1 MDHSYVVFIGFWIQR
16 LLNKLVPELTK
27 HTSWRTVEFF
37 SPPLFFGNPELTWC
51 WGAGCGWCWAPAA
64 LVGVCASKAACVLGH
79 WHSVKGC
86 GASCFGGCSMCP
98 SRRLG
103 SRGRGFETGNSAALP
118 PGSSAGNTAHPQ
130 TRGSTNKDMKSHKK
144 RCDIYNIYIYDH
156 VLSLS
161 VSITCVWTGSLFW
174 FLANSL
180 TLTFVIS
187 IVFSTSR
194 QPKKLQKTHR
204 ALPAQLQTVN
214 RQS

>member
-1 MDHSYVVFIGFWIQR
+1 MDHSYFVFIGFWIQR

-144 RCDIYNIYIYDH
+144 KMWHLQHLYLWPCTVTFCVNNLCVNGVF
-156 VLSLS
+156 VLVFGKFTDSHFCHQHCFQHQQAAQKAPKNPPCL
-161 VSITCVWTGSLFW
+161 TCP
-174 FLANSL
+174 APNS
-180 TLTFVIS
+180 
-187 IVFSTSR
+187 
-194 QPKKLQKTHR
+194 
-204 ALPAQLQTVN
+204 
-214 RQS
+214 